1 MCVCVCVC
9 VCVRVR
15 VRVCVHGW
23 AGMSGGVSER
33 ACACTCVYGG
43 GGGVCVRVR
52 VCPIYV
58 HCLLLLE
65 TLCSID
71 HLVLFHILPQKKI
84 QIWGLAF
91 FFCDCITR
99 WNRGLCF
106 LRSSVRSD
114 AG

>member
-9 VCVRVR
+9 VC
-15 VRVCVHGW
+15 G
-23 AGMSGGVSER
+23 GGGVGGWGGV
-33 ACACTCVYGG
+33 CACTCVSYLHSLLTSIRKPMQHRSSG
-43 GGGVCVRVR
+43 CVLHFTPTVNTNMGNR
-52 VCPIYV
+52 C
-58 HCLLLLE
+58 
-65 TLCSID
+65 
-71 HLVLFHILPQKKI
+71 
-84 QIWGLAF
+84 